1 MAFNFM
7 SALGGAAK
15 RGSEIM
21 EEDRRS
27 ALELINSSLSNWSE
41 MGLDMHKK
49 RIGDQKS
56 LETKM
61 KTLQGLNFTP
71 DQVDVILDQGKIDEV
86 IANATALENSGI
98 AVQPA
103 EVVSFADDYK
113 ETGRTYDDVL
123 KRFMGSVNTG
133 MDSSDALME
142 ATGGSARGSF
152 GQDLSGLMKSRAD
165 AFGQAFGFDAN
176 YMRALATGD
185 ITVEDSPVTGKITIT
200 DPVAEQSAKQTLAG
214 GKVSQT
220 QKNLFATHAAGS
232 YGVELIINPN
242 TGAVN
247 YEGGTNEDRLA
258 SRVLGA
264 RALDKYREFLADGVP
279 EGEAQALTYDWI
291 ESTAREAVAN
301 KPPAG
306 GVVGDGT
313 PAEDAGTLNVDRTG
327 NSLSEI
333 QNAFASDVEGVT
345 NEKTL
350 NRIRAVTLNK
360 LSRYFVEQENMSPS
374 EAAEAAQAELARL
387 MGE

>member
-56 LETKM
+56 LQTKM

-86 IANATALENSGI
+86 ITNATALENSGI

-200 DPVAEQSAKQTLAG
+200 DPVAEQQAKQALAG
-214 GKVSQT
+214 GTVT
-220 QKNLFATHAAGS
+220 QGKRNSFLEQAAS
-232 YGVELIINPN
+232 AYGVGLAFDQFGPRLTSGDAEDKRAARVIAAQ
-242 TGAVN
+242 AV
-247 YEGGTNEDRLA
+247 
-258 SRVLGA
+258 
-264 RALDKYREFLADGVP
+264 DKFREFAQNNP
-279 EGEAQALTYDWI
+279 EGEAEALTLEWI
-291 ESTAREAVAN
+291 ESTVEGRLAE
-301 KPPAG
+301 KTPAG

-313 PAEDAGTLNVDRTG
+313 PDEDAGTLNVDRTG

-333 QNAFASDVEGVT
+333 QNAFASDIEGVT

-350 NRIRAVTLNK
+350 NRIKAVTLNK
-360 LSRYFVEQENMSPS
+360 LSRYFAEQENMSPL